1 MSALKEIIG
10 NLELLGYDIKE
21 AMTLKVEEAI
31 EILDEQIRKEHRDIE
46 NSVEAHIEW
55 LGDISRETQLFVDAT
70 ENQIVNVQDIILIID
85 RILRN

>member
-55 LGDISRETQLFVDAT
+55 LGDISRETQLFVDVSDNQFT
-70 ENQIVNVQDIILIID
+70 EVVDLD
-85 RILRN
+85 CKEE

>member
-46 NSVEAHIEW
+46 NSVDAHIEW
-55 LGDISRETQLFVDAT
+55 LGDISRETQLFVDVADNQFT
-70 ENQIVNVQDIILIID
+70 EVVDLD
-85 RILRN
+85 CKEE